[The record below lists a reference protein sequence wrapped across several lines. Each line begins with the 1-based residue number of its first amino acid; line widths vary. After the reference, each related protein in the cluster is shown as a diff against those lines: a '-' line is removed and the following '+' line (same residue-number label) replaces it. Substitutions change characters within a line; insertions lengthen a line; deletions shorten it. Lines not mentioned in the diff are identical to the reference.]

1 MMKKGKYYIKD
12 FLDGRLY
19 IYKLLNQLGDGRFR
33 IRVIRNDLFTREEN
47 RNEVPYELNVYN
59 TEIYGKQ
66 ITKKEVFMEMI

>member
-1 MMKKGKYYIKD
+1 MKKGKYYIKD

-19 IYKLLNQLGDGRFR
+19 IYKVLKPLDDGRFR
-33 IRVIRNDLFTREEN
+33 IRVIRNDLFTREKD
-47 RNEVPYELNVYN
+47 RNKVPYELNVYY